1 MIIDNGITND
11 IQLQQ
16 VIINDLTHI
25 INEVAGRLLENLQDS
40 IETIVYDAGTPS
52 TYDRNKMDGGLQG
65 SFERLNAKIT
75 GLTVESKVEQN
86 PMSMKLDPENY
97 IHGSN
102 DWKMDDVRD
111 ILADI
116 ITHNELKHMSGPRFG
131 NGFWREPRDFWEPFI
146 KELNKNGSQ
155 FIEEA
160 FRNRGIVYTK
170 VS

>member
-1 MIIDNGITND
+1 MMIDND

-65 SFERLNAKIT
+65 SFERLNAKTT

-97 IHGSN
+97 IHGSD
-102 DWKMDDVRD
+102 DWIMDDVRD

-116 ITHNELKHMSGPRFG
+116 IIEGKSGPKFG
-131 NGFWREPRDFWEPFI
+131 NGFWREPRDFWEPFM
-146 KELNKNGSQ
+146 KELNKNGNK

-160 FRNRGIVYTK
+160 FKSRGIRYIKT
-170 VS
+170 